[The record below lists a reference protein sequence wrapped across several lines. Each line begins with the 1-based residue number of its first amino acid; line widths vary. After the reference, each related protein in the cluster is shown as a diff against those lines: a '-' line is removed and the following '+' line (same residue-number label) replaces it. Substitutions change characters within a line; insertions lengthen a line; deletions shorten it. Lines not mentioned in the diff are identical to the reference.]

1 MANSKNSIA
10 NSHDLPEEN
19 KKTDKEFVSLPKS
32 KLILAKKLLT
42 NISENCQHLADIL
55 NVGFTSEDEF
65 KLIFS
70 QATEESAEDDE
81 SMKVI
86 EGVFDGENMIGP
98 DGKVYTVPANY
109 ASKSKLVEGDIMKLT
124 ITGNGT
130 FVYKQIG
137 PIDRDRIVGVL
148 EKNKDGNFFVTSN
161 GKVWRVLTA
170 SVTYFKGEVGD
181 EVVILVPKN
190 GESKWSAIENIVH
203 VQQ

>member
-55 NVGFTSEDEF
+55 NVGFTSEDES